1 LLIGNDLAQSVPLAS
16 SPNHTTEPGS
26 WEPPGLFSL
35 DRQRALCVTHGV
47 KDLLEIFVYDL
58 MAKLRSSP
66 QHARQAQAAVDN
78 VATLQRRMAEGKADR
93 SSVARA
99 LSTVVTSCGFNYGLL
114 MPQIFPRYP
123 TNEPLSLLPRPFMFV
138 MTTLTANSVLTL
150 RAGRQVGKCAD
161 GATEVETES
170 HGTLNLRQIFDMGVA
185 SS

>member
-1 LLIGNDLAQSVPLAS
+1 MS
-16 SPNHTTEPGS
+16 
-26 WEPPGLFSL
+26 
-35 DRQRALCVTHGV
+35 
-47 KDLLEIFVYDL
+47 
-58 MAKLRSSP
+58 
-66 QHARQAQAAVDN
+66 
-78 VATLQRRMAEGKADR
+78 EGKADR

-138 MTTLTANSVLTL
+138 MTTLAANSVLTL

-161 GATEVETES
+161 GDTEVETEA
-170 HGTLNLRQIFDMGVA
+170 HGTLSLRQIFDMGVA